1 MYERT
6 KMINMA
12 LLLGTGIVAFLAYM
26 PSLAAGF
33 LNWDDQF
40 YVTNNPSI
48 RSLDMDFIIWA
59 FTSTEVANWHPLTWI
74 SYAVDYW
81 LFGPG
86 PFGFHLTNVILH
98 SINTSLVFVLASE
111 LTRAADGGSGDTG
124 ALQWRRAVV
133 GLVSALLFALHPIH
147 VESVAWVS
155 ERKDLLYSLFYISGL
170 ITYIKYASGGR
181 RQPLFYIST
190 LAAFA
195 LSLMGKPMAI
205 TFPAVLLILDYYPL
219 RRLSVSREGLRVL
232 VEKIPFAA
240 IAFTSALMAM
250 FAQEK
255 VGALASLDSV
265 PVMMRVLVALRGY
278 AFYIVKLLFPVDLA
292 PFYPY
297 PDEISMLKPE
307 FIGAAAL
314 LLTITVLCLV
324 FRRQRLFMAVWAY
337 FIVSLAPVSGLAQVG
352 VQAAAD
358 RYMYMPSLG
367 FFILAGALAVYA
379 GGKASRS
386 ALERPAKSFVQAI
399 CAFVTIAILA
409 VLGAA
414 TVKQEAVWKEPVAF
428 WTHELSLYPSFTQGY
443 VYKGRALH
451 GTGRY
456 EEAMVE
462 LKKALE
468 LDPAYA
474 AAYNEI
480 GIVYGKTGRFDE
492 SIGSLTRA
500 TELDPAMDRAFNN
513 RGYTYFKAGEYGKA
527 IEDFNR
533 AVELNPAN
541 GGAYYNLSQAYAK
554 TGNAEFAD
562 LSLKRADA
570 FLVDPDAMED

>member
-1 MYERT
+1 MRERT
-6 KMINMA
+6 KIINMA
-12 LLLGTGIVAFLAYM
+12 LFLSVGIAAFLAYM

-33 LNWDDQF
+33 LNWDDQI
-40 YVTNNPSI
+40 YITNNPAI
-48 RSLDMDFIIWA
+48 RSLDMDFIVWA

-74 SYAVDYW
+74 SYAVDYR

-111 LTRAADGGSGDTG
+111 LTRAADGGSGGAG

-133 GLVSALLFALHPIH
+133 GLVSALLFALHPLH

-170 ITYIKYASGGR
+170 ITYIKYATGDR
-181 RQPLFYIST
+181 WQPLFYIST

-240 IAFTSALMAM
+240 MALTSALMAM
-250 FAQEK
+250 FSQEK
-255 VGALASLDSV
+255 VGALVSLDSA
-265 PVMMRVLVALRGY
+265 PLVMRALVAMRGY

-297 PDEISMLKPE
+297 PDDISIFKPE
-307 FIGAAAL
+307 FLGAAAL
-314 LLTITVLCLV
+314 LLTITVLCV
-324 FRRQRLFMAVWAY
+324 IFRKRRLYMALWAY
-337 FIVSLAPVSGLAQVG
+337 FLVSLAPVSGLAQVG
-352 VQAAAD
+352 TQAAAD

-367 FFILAGALAVYA
+367 FFILAGALVVYA

-386 ALERPAKSFVQAI
+386 VLERPAKRVMLGA

-409 VLGAA
+409 ALGAA
-414 TVKQEAVWKEPVAF
+414 TVKQEAVWKDPVTF
-428 WTHELSLYPSFTQGY
+428 WSHELSLYPSFTQGY
-443 VYKGRALH
+443 VFKGRALH

-468 LDPAYA
+468 LAPDYA
-474 AAYNEI
+474 PAYNEI
-480 GIVYGKTGRFDE
+480 GIVYGKTGRSAE
-492 SIGSLTRA
+492 SIDSLSKA
-500 TELDPAMDRAFNN
+500 IELDPSMDRAYNN
-513 RGYTYFKAGEYGKA
+513 RGYTYFKAGEYAKA
-527 IEDFNR
+527 IEDLNR
-533 AVELNPAN
+533 AVALNPAN

-554 TGNAEFAD
+554 IGNAEMAD
-562 LSLKRADA
+562 LSLKMADA
-570 FLVDPDAMED
+570 SLVDPDAMED